1 MVLSNY
7 NEPSSRNAFWRSETS
22 FDICSRCYATAV
34 QPRCQSSR
42 LLSIKCNW
50 STSVVPHLDPNVC
63 LSNFMDLMDSNF
75 MVPMCVSPTLRLV
88 GNYFCNNFIFIWSRQ
103 FGAAVH
109 RGVGRCS
116 GKILLQIGETAVPS
130 SATVGDTTVSYN
142 WRHRRPPDPL
152 HCLRPAAAAFSENS
166 RKGLGSKLDNIR

>member
-1 MVLSNY
+1 M
-7 NEPSSRNAFWRSETS
+7 
-22 FDICSRCYATAV
+22 

-63 LSNFMDLMDSNF
+63 LSNFMDLMDSNC
-75 MVPMCVSPTLRLV
+75 MAPMCVSPTLRLV

-109 RGVGRCS
+109 RVGRCS
-116 GKILLQIGETAVPS
+116 GKILLQIGDTAVPS
-130 SATVGDTTVSYN
+130 SATVGDTELQLETPATVGDTTTVSYN

-166 RKGLGSKLDNIR
+166 RRGLGSKLDNIR